1 MVDQVQRRVR
11 DRPVRAELQ
20 EIVELLNREHGP
32 TITEIRRRLNE
43 IIDGL
48 NPEGFVLTAGVPVV
62 GYLNVTIGV
71 DEYAIPLHARA
82 P

>member
-11 DRPVRAELQ
+11 DRPVRAELE

-43 IIDGL
+43 LIDGL
-48 NPEGFVLTAGVPVV
+48 NPEGFVLTAGPVV
-62 GYLNVTIGV
+62 GYLNVKIGV
-71 DEYAIPLHARA
+71 DEFAIPLHERA